1 MTVES
6 PALARATPPPE
17 PNEHEHESRA
27 RKEAP
32 VVESME
38 SKLKELEQRRAHL
51 EQGGG
56 PKLQEKQ
63 RAQGKMTARE
73 RIDYLLDPGT
83 FVEFDLFARHIGVDY
98 GLDKAEVPA
107 DGVITG
113 HGKIAGRDVFVY
125 SEDFT
130 VIAGTYGE
138 RHGKKICKTVDL
150 ARKMGAPVIGINDS
164 GGARVTEEMG
174 SLSEYGQLFF
184 RHVRA
189 SGVIP
194 QIALVMG
201 PVAGGQAYSPALMD
215 FIFMVKKT
223 SYMFIAGPPLVEAV
237 VFEKTTNEEL
247 GGPAI
252 HARVSGVSDLSAADD
267 RDCLDRTKALLSYLP
282 SNNGE
287 APPIADNGDDPARR
301 EEDLLTL
308 IPADQKKSYD
318 MHEVIARI
326 VDRESFFEIKKD
338 YAPNLVVGFARFH
351 GRPVGVVANNPKHLA
366 GCLDVNAA
374 DKGSRFIR
382 FCDAFNIPLVSLQDI
397 PGFLIGT
404 AMERQGIIRH
414 GAKMLYAF
422 AEATVPKIT
431 VVLRKAYAGGYLSMC
446 SKDLGADFV
455 FSLPTAEVCLMGP
468 EGAVN
473 ILFRK
478 EIAEAKN
485 PDEVRGARLKEFFDK
500 YVNPYYSA
508 AEQHVDDIIDP
519 RDMRPRIIRAL
530 ELCAGKTDEPPRKK
544 HGLMPV

>member
-1 MTVES
+1 M
-6 PALARATPPPE
+6 
-17 PNEHEHESRA
+17 
-27 RKEAP
+27 
-32 VVESME
+32 
-38 SKLKELEQRRAHL
+38 
-51 EQGGG
+51 
-56 PKLQEKQ
+56 
-63 RAQGKMTARE
+63 
-73 RIDYLLDPGT
+73 
-83 FVEFDLFARHIGVDY
+83 GV
-98 GLDKAEVPA
+98 
-107 DGVITG
+107 
-113 HGKIAGRDVFVY
+113 
-125 SEDFT
+125 
-130 VIAGTYGE
+130 
-138 RHGKKICKTVDL
+138 
-150 ARKMGAPVIGINDS
+150 PVIGINDS

-174 SLSEYGQLFF
+174 SLSEYGQLFY

-194 QIALVMG
+194 QIALIMG

-215 FIFMVKKT
+215 FTFMVKKT

-237 VFEKTTNEEL
+237 VFEKTTNESL

-252 HARVSGVSDLSAADD
+252 HARVSGVSDLTAADD
-267 RDCLDRTKALLSYLP
+267 RDCLDRTKALLRYLP
-282 SNNGE
+282 ANSGE
-287 APPIADNGDDPARR
+287 PPPVVDNGDDPDRR
-301 EEDLLTL
+301 EADLLT
-308 IPADQKKSYD
+308 IISADQKRSYD
-318 MHEVIARI
+318 IHDVIERI
-326 VDRESFFEIKKD
+326 VDRASFFEIKKD

-351 GRPVGVVANNPKHLA
+351 GRPVGIVANNPKYIA

-397 PGFLIGT
+397 PGFLIGSQ
-404 AMERQGIIRH
+404 MERQGIIRH

-431 VVLRKAYAGGYLSMC
+431 VILRKAYAGGYLAMC

-478 EIAEAKN
+478 EIAEAKE
-485 PDEVRGARLKEFFDK
+485 PEQVRAARLREFFDK

-530 ELCAGKTDEPPRKK
+530 ELCAAKSDEPPRKK

>member
-1 MTVES
+1 MTADSTAVAQP
-6 PALARATPPPE
+6 PAAAAAERSEPETPTSEAKLA
-17 PNEHEHESRA
+17 
-27 RKEAP
+27 
-32 VVESME
+32 
-38 SKLKELEQRRAHL
+38 ELEKRRTKL
-51 EQGGG
+51 RLGGG
-56 PKLQEKQ
+56 VKLQEKQ

-73 RIDYLLDPGT
+73 RIDYLVDPGT
-83 FVEFDLFARHIGVDY
+83 FVEFDLFARHIGADY

-113 HGKIAGRDVFVY
+113 HGKVNGRDVFVY

-150 ARKMGAPVIGINDS
+150 ARKMGVPVIGINDS

-174 SLSEYGQLFF
+174 SLSEYGQLFY

-194 QIALVMG
+194 QIALIMG

-215 FIFMVKKT
+215 FTFMVKKT

-237 VFEKTTNEEL
+237 VFEKTTNESL
-247 GGPAI
+247 GGPSI
-252 HARVSGVSDLSAADD
+252 HGRVSGVSDLTAADD
-267 RDCLDRTKALLSYLP
+267 RDCLDRTKALLRYLP
-282 SNNGE
+282 ANSGE
-287 APPIADNGDDPARR
+287 PPPIADSDDDPERR
-301 EEDLLTL
+301 NEELLTI
-308 IPADQKKSYD
+308 IPADQKRAYD
-318 MHEVIARI
+318 IHDVIERI

-351 GRPVGVVANNPKHLA
+351 GRPVGIVANNPKFIA
-366 GCLDVNAA
+366 GCLDINAA

-397 PGFLIGT
+397 PGFLIGSQ
-404 AMERQGIIRH
+404 MERQGIIRH

-431 VVLRKAYAGGYLSMC
+431 VILRKAYAGGYLAMC

-478 EIAEAKN
+478 EIAEAKD
-485 PDEVRGARLKEFFDK
+485 PEQVRSARLHEFFDK

-530 ELCAGKTDEPPRKK
+530 ELSAGKVDDVPRKK

>member
-1 MTVES
+1 
-6 PALARATPPPE
+6 
-17 PNEHEHESRA
+17 
-27 RKEAP
+27 
-32 VVESME
+32 ME
-38 SKLKELEQRRAHL
+38 TKLKELQERREKIKL
-51 EQGGG
+51 GGG
-56 PKLQEKQ
+56 PKPQEKQ

-83 FVEFDLFARHIGVDY
+83 FIEFDLFARHIGSDY

-113 HGKIAGRDVFVY
+113 HGKIDGRDVFVY

-150 ARKMGAPVIGINDS
+150 ARKMGVPVIGINDS

-237 VFEKTTNEEL
+237 VFEKTTNESL

-252 HARVSGVSDLSAADD
+252 HGRVSGVSDLTADDD
-267 RDCLDRTKALLSYLP
+267 RDCLDRTKLLLSYLP
-282 SNNGE
+282 SNSGA
-287 APPIADNGDDPARR
+287 APPVKLSGDDPARR
-301 EEDLLTL
+301 DEDLLAI

-318 MHEVIARI
+318 IHDVIQRI

-338 YAPNLVVGFARFH
+338 YAPNLVVGLARFH
-351 GRPVGVVANNPKHLA
+351 GRTVGVVANNPKYLA

-382 FCDAFNIPLVSLQDI
+382 FCDAFNIPLVNLQDI

-478 EIAEAKN
+478 EIAEAKD
-485 PDEVRGARLKEFFDK
+485 PEAVRGARLKEFFDK

-508 AEQHVDDIIDP
+508 AEQHVDDVIDP

-530 ELCAGKTDEPPRKK
+530 ELCAGKTDEMPRKK

>member
-1 MTVES
+1 M
-6 PALARATPPPE
+6 A
-17 PNEHEHESRA
+17 
-27 RKEAP
+27 
-32 VVESME
+32 SMDE
-38 SKLKELEQRRAHL
+38 KLKELEQRR
-51 EQGGG
+51 EKIRQGGG
-56 PKLQEKQ
+56 AKLQEKQ
-63 RAQGKMTARE
+63 RSQGKLTARE
-73 RIDYLLDPGT
+73 RIDYLLDPNT
-83 FVEFDLFARHIGVDY
+83 FVEIDLFARHIGSDY

-113 HGKIAGRDVFVY
+113 HGKVNGRDVFVY

-130 VIAGTYGE
+130 VIAGTFGE

-150 ARKMGAPVIGINDS
+150 ARKMGVPVIGINDS

-174 SLSEYGQLFF
+174 ALSEYGQLFF
-184 RHVRA
+184 RHVRS

-215 FIFMVKKT
+215 FIFMVEKS

-237 VFEKTTNEEL
+237 IFKKTTNEEL

-252 HARVSGVSDLSAADD
+252 HGRVSGVSDLTALND
-267 RDCLDRTKALLSYLP
+267 RDCLDRTKELLSYLP
-282 SNNGE
+282 LNCRES
-287 APPIADNGDDPARR
+287 PPVVSNGDDPERR
-301 EEDLLTL
+301 DEELLRI
-308 IPADQKKSYD
+308 IPADSRQAYNIHD
-318 MHEVIARI
+318 VIQRI
-326 VDRESFFEIKKD
+326 VDSGSFFELKREF
-338 YAPNLVVGFARFH
+338 APNLVIGFGRFH
-351 GRPVGVVANNPKHLA
+351 GRTVGIVANNPKHVA
-366 GCLDVNAA
+366 GCLDVDAS

-382 FCDAFNIPLVSLQDI
+382 FCDAFNIPLLSLQDI
-397 PGFLIGT
+397 PGFLIGNE
-404 AMERQGIIRH
+404 MERKGIIRH

-478 EIAEAKN
+478 EIAEAEN
-485 PDEVRGARLKEFFDK
+485 PEKVRAEKLNEFFDR

-508 AEQHVDDIIDP
+508 AHQHVDDIIDP
-519 RDMRPRIIRAL
+519 REMRPRIIKAL
-530 ELCAGKTDEPPRKK
+530 EICAGKVDELPKKK
-544 HGLMPV
+544 HGVMPV

>member
-1 MTVES
+1 MDE
-6 PALARATPPPE
+6 
-17 PNEHEHESRA
+17 
-27 RKEAP
+27 
-32 VVESME
+32 
-38 SKLKELEQRRAHL
+38 KLKELAARR
-51 EQGGG
+51 EKIKQGGG
-56 PKLQEKQ
+56 AKLQEKQ
-63 RAQGKMTARE
+63 RSQGKLTARE
-73 RIDYLLDPGT
+73 RIDYLLDPNT
-83 FVEFDLFARHIGVDY
+83 FVEIDLFARHIGSDY

-113 HGKIAGRDVFVY
+113 HGKIDGRDVFVY

-130 VIAGTYGE
+130 VIAGTFGE

-150 ARKMGAPVIGINDS
+150 ARKMGVPVIGINDS

-174 SLSEYGQLFF
+174 ALSEYGQLFF
-184 RHVRA
+184 RHVRS

-215 FIFMVKKT
+215 FIFMVEKS

-237 VFEKTTNEEL
+237 IFKKTTNEEL

-252 HARVSGVSDLSAADD
+252 HGRVSGVSDLTALND
-267 RDCLDRTKALLSYLP
+267 RDCLDRTKELLSYLP
-282 SNNGE
+282 LNCRES
-287 APPIADNGDDPARR
+287 PPVASNGDDPERR
-301 EEDLLTL
+301 DEELLRI
-308 IPADQKKSYD
+308 IPADSRRAYD
-318 MHEVIARI
+318 IHDVIQRI
-326 VDRESFFEIKKD
+326 VDSGNFFELKREF
-338 YAPNLVVGFARFH
+338 APNLVIGFGRFH
-351 GRPVGVVANNPKHLA
+351 GRTVGIVANIPKHVA
-366 GCLDVNAA
+366 VCLDVDAS

-382 FCDAFNIPLVSLQDI
+382 FCDAFNIPLLSLQDI
-397 PGFLIGT
+397 PGFLIGNE
-404 AMERQGIIRH
+404 MERKGIIRH

-478 EIAEAKN
+478 EIAEAEN
-485 PDEVRGARLKEFFDK
+485 PEKVRAEKLNEFFER

-508 AEQHVDDIIDP
+508 AHQHVDDIIDP
-519 RDMRPRIIRAL
+519 REMRPRIIKAL
-530 ELCAGKTDEPPRKK
+530 EICAGKVDELPKKK